1 MPPFSGYALVGLGAY
16 RTEEGGIMKKHR
28 DLNACLAC
36 LQQWQGDEAL
46 DLGQKEALDRV
57 IRKLRKLSRHANPDR
72 DDVLEVV
79 RQISEILWK
88 AFSRR

>member
-1 MPPFSGYALVGLGAY
+1 MLPFSGYALAGLGAY
-16 RTEEGGIMKKHR
+16 STEKGGYMKKK
-28 DLNACLAC
+28 DFNACVARLR
-36 LQQWQGDEAL
+36 QWQADEAL
-46 DLGQKEALDRV
+46 DQGLKEALDRV

-88 AFSRR
+88 AFLQR

>member
-1 MPPFSGYALVGLGAY
+1 
-16 RTEEGGIMKKHR
+16 MKHK
-28 DLNACLAC
+28 DLNACVASLR
-36 LQQWQGDEAL
+36 QWQADEAL
-46 DLGQKEALDRV
+46 DPGQKETLDRV